1 MIKDINYNKIFYY
14 SILIFAFFLPLSR
27 AIISFFIILIPIIW
41 FIEGNLKQK
50 LKLIGSNKLLVAISL
65 YLSFSI
71 LSIIWSQDIIEA
83 LNTIR
88 LHVYWLI
95 LFVIATSIKKEQIQP
110 IITSFL
116 AGMFLSEIIA
126 YGVFFEL
133 WAFKDA
139 TVGNPSPVMFWIDY
153 SVFMALTSI
162 LLLNRILSK
171 NYSLQQKIFFF
182 FFFCTVTGN
191 LFLAIGRTGQ
201 VALVFTMF
209 VLIFIHHKATI
220 KSIILGLLVVG
231 SIFTTAYNFSNS
243 FQERSKAGVKDIQK
257 IFKKD
262 FNGSWGIRVVYWITA
277 FDIVKANPLI
287 GVGIGDSQSEIKKTL
302 DAKNYQYINNS
313 TKEFMQKLH
322 PHNQYLLI
330 SIQLGIFGL
339 LIFLYMI
346 YCILSLKIQ
355 QLEIKILSIL
365 FTSIFFISCFAE
377 PLFIKQF
384 TIALFMLFVGLFT
397 VASIEDKSKNVDC

>member
-1 MIKDINYNKIFYY
+1 M
-14 SILIFAFFLPLSR
+14 
-27 AIISFFIILIPIIW
+27 
-41 FIEGNLKQK
+41 
-50 LKLIGSNKLLVAISL
+50 
-65 YLSFSI
+65 
-71 LSIIWSQDIIEA
+71 
-83 LNTIR
+83 
-88 LHVYWLI
+88 YWLI